1 MFSRFRRSFR
11 QWARSGTRPAAAP
24 RAARQPLQCEALE
37 DRILLSL
44 SGAEAL
50 VNTTKTAV
58 QSDATS
64 ATANNGSSV
73 VVWSEV
79 KSSAD
84 RDVKAQRFDASG
96 RKVGGEI
103 LVASGRTNQHDPQVA
118 MDARGNFVVVWT
130 HDWSPSD
137 FDIHAARFKADGT
150 RAGSEFTVAGTYKT
164 EFDPSVSMADNGGFV
179 VSYTL
184 QFSSTDRDVKAV
196 LYRADG
202 TLTRSIDV
210 AASTRVEEKS
220 SVSMAGDGR
229 FAVGYQSLNNVF
241 VSRFAATGTRVG
253 NHTVAS
259 SSVAEQ
265 EAAVAMDDR
274 GNVLVVWQ
282 QQSGTNWNIAGRS
295 ISSAGV
301 LAGVFTVASTAAQET
316 LPSVAVDTATGKAV
330 VAYQTQA
337 GSTFGVNVAELSAA
351 RTVTRTSTM
360 GTGLNDPFVSL
371 GGSPNHFLVTASSI
385 GKRGLDPDGGVFA
398 RYGVL

>member
-24 RAARQPLQCEALE
+24 RAARRSLQCEALE

-44 SGAEAL
+44 SGTEAL

-64 ATANNGSSV
+64 STSNNGSSV

-79 KSSAD
+79 KSSLD

-96 RKVGGEI
+96 KKVGGEI
-103 LVASGRTNQHDPQVA
+103 VVASGRTPQHDPQVA
-118 MDARGNFVVVWT
+118 MDARGNFVVIWT
-130 HDWSPSD
+130 HDWAPTD
-137 FDIHAARFKADGT
+137 FDIHGARFRADGT
-150 RAGSEFTVAGTYKT
+150 RLGSEFTVAGTYKT
-164 EFDPSVSMADNGGFV
+164 EFDPSVAMADNGNFV
-179 VSYTL
+179 VSYTM

-196 LYRADG
+196 LFRADG
-202 TLTRSIDV
+202 TLTRTIDV
-210 AASTRVEEKS
+210 AASTKVEEKS

-229 FAVGYQSLNNVF
+229 FAVGYQSLGNVF
-241 VSRFAATGTRVG
+241 VSRFSSDGTRVG
-253 NHTVAS
+253 NSTVANS
-259 SSVAEQ
+259 SLVEQ
-265 EAAVAMDDR
+265 DAAVAMDDR

-282 QQSGTNWNIAGRS
+282 QQVGTNWNISGRS

-301 LAGVFTVASTAAQET
+301 LGGVFGVASTAAQET
-316 LPSVAVDTATGKAV
+316 LPSVAVDTATGKSV
-330 VAYQTQA
+330 VAYQTQS

-351 RTVTRTSTM
+351 RTVVRTSTV
-360 GTGLNDPFVSL
+360 GTGLADPFVSL
-371 GGSPNHFLVTASSI
+371 GGTADHFLVTASSL

-398 RYGVL
+398 RFGVL